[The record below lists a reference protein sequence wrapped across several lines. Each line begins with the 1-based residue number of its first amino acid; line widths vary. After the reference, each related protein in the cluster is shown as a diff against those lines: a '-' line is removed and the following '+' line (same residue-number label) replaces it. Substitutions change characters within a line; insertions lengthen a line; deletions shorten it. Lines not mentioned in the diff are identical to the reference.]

1 MVLVAAV
8 VAVGWLVVPPVAS
21 AASAAAESQPCVGV
35 IVDARLLGGDMRT
48 GCAKGDPDSG
58 LDALTRAGF
67 RYAFA
72 PRTPGFVCQLDGAPE
87 CSRTGTTTYW
97 SYWSR
102 AKGST
107 SWVYSSTGAGTHD
120 PGPGSTEA
128 WVWQDGGRREP
139 PDMSLVDICPQL
151 AAEPTQKKRKARTA
165 SPSPGSG
172 TTGSSAGS
180 PSPRTP
186 GRSTA
191 ASAAPSPPSAP
202 STAAS
207 PPSARPPSASP
218 AATTATQPTSIG
230 PPPSADATSPAPVAS
245 SDTGGTAA
253 SWTGVVLGG
262 GLVAALGTAA
272 LARSRRPR
280 GHG

>member
-35 IVDARLLGGDMRT
+35 IVDARLRGGDVRT

-58 LDALTRAGF
+58 LEALTMAGF

-165 SPSPGSG
+165 SPSPDRG
-172 TTGSSAGS
+172 TTGSSAAS

-202 STAAS
+202 ATAAPTTAAS
-207 PPSARPPSASP
+207 PTPAPTTPSS
-218 AATTATQPTSIG
+218 G

-253 SWTGVVLGG
+253 PWTGVVLGG
-262 GLVAALGTAA
+262 GLVAALGAAA